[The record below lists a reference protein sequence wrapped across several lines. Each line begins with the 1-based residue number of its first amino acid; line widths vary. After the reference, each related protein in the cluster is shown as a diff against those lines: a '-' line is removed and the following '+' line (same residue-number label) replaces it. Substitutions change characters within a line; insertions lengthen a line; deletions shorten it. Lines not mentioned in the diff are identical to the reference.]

1 MTEMIINVEAQYST
15 NPGYSLITRGIY
27 YCGRM
32 ISAQMNTEFSHSNY
46 DDLKKVHSIWICIN
60 PNRKELRGT
69 MTTYSLAEHNV
80 IGNTSANQSEYDKL
94 QVTMVYLDKDFV
106 NRSGIIGM
114 LSTVFTNSLTAAEKA
129 TQLKDKYG
137 MKVTDSIEGRL
148 ETMCNYSKGVYD
160 AGKEEGM
167 EKGVEKGILGTV
179 DILKRMGV
187 ATSKIVEQLM
197 VQYGLGKDEAAKY
210 AR

>member
-1 MTEMIINVEAQYST
+1 M
-15 NPGYSLITRGIY
+15 
-27 YCGRM
+27 
-32 ISAQMNTEFSHSNY
+32 
-46 DDLKKVHSIWICIN
+46 
-60 PNRKELRGT
+60 
-69 MTTYSLAEHNV
+69 
-80 IGNTSANQSEYDKL
+80 
-94 QVTMVYLDKDFV
+94 
-106 NRSGIIGM
+106 
-114 LSTVFTNSLTAAEKA
+114 KA
-129 TQLKDKYG
+129 
-137 MKVTDSIEGRL
+137 TDSIEGRL